1 MQEFVSVV
9 IGDRNNYYFVE
20 ERDGMY
26 AGFLVPV
33 KTEMIPRETPYEAAV
48 RAAKYM
54 LGMDVLVRTG
64 KPYTEQLEEI
74 RVFHLWAEPLGFAGD
89 DNYPKV
95 RVSVDEIGKSD
106 LARYVPQIMT
116 ELGLMVN

>member
-20 ERDGMY
+20 ERD
-26 AGFLVPV
+26 
-33 KTEMIPRETPYEAAV
+33 
-48 RAAKYM
+48 
-54 LGMDVLVRTG
+54 GMDVLVRTG